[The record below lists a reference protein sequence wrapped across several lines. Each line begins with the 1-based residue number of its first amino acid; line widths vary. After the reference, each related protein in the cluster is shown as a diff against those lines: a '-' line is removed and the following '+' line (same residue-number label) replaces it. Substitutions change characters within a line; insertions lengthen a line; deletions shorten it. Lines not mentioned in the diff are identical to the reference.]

1 MTEPRTPEQQ
11 LFTGP
16 TPVSMGDRGG
26 PVRPG
31 QALLFST
38 EDGALVELP
47 RKPTAFGS
55 LRYRFRYEVD
65 LVDRTVGW
73 SEQLPSG
80 TGGFPFQASFE
91 ARWRVTDAAEVI
103 RRGIRSVAEGHS
115 AVCVAMRDL
124 LWPHAAAYGIER
136 LQEFADYVRTSVCD
150 RSHRLP
156 VGLTVDT
163 LVVRVYLDSHA
174 SEHLRALKQR
184 EFDTQIA
191 VAERDVALT
200 TQSVEA
206 ELQAKRE
213 EVLLSAARGEGGLLL
228 HLIAQDPSKLHE
240 IMSELGNRHDVA
252 VEQKAQMLR
261 DLVGAGMI
269 QPAEAQHLW
278 HEMQRPTQLF
288 GNGAGGTATLPAP
301 AAGTS
306 PAPAQLPPGAGP
318 VTTVQTGPSAGTGP
332 AVQAAQPTQPAVVA
346 GMVVPPTGATPP
358 PRPRRRPGSASPAG
372 EPPAVPTQVTP
383 ATACPDGAAGTEQ
396 NAPVQ
401 GGAASSPGSST
412 KPSPPG
418 DGSGGGAA
426 ASGGSANVT
435 GATRVGR
442 RRSGRGGGQSG
453 PGAAS

>member
-1 MTEPRTPEQQ
+1 MTEPPAPEQQ

-16 TPVSMGDRGG
+16 MPVSMGDRGG

-31 QALLFST
+31 QVLLFST

-47 RKPTAFGS
+47 RKPTALGS

-73 SEQLPSG
+73 SEPLPSG

-91 ARWRVTDAAEVI
+91 ARWRVTDATEVV

-124 LWPHAAAYGIER
+124 LWPHAASYGIER

-163 LVVRVYLDSHA
+163 LVVRLYLDSHA
-174 SEHLRALKQR
+174 SDHLRALKQR

-191 VAERDVALT
+191 AAERDVALT

-278 HEMQRPTQLF
+278 HEMQRPAPLF
-288 GNGAGGTATLPAP
+288 DTGTGGTAALPAP
-301 AAGTS
+301 AAGAS
-306 PAPAQLPPGAGP
+306 QAPAPLPPGAGRA
-318 VTTVQTGPSAGTGP
+318 TAGQAGPTAGTRP
-332 AVQAAQPTQPAVVA
+332 AVQGTQPTQHAVVA
-346 GMVVPPTGATPP
+346 GMVVPPTGPTPP
-358 PRPRRRPGSASPAG
+358 PRPRRRPGSASSAASPAG
-372 EPPAVPTQVTP
+372 EPPTVPPQVTP
-383 ATACPDGAAGTEQ
+383 AAAGPGGAPGTAQ
-396 NAPVQ
+396 NGPVR
-401 GGAASSPGSST
+401 GGAASPGSSAET
-412 KPSPPG
+412 SPPG
-418 DGSGGGAA
+418 DGSGGDAA

-442 RRSGRGGGQSG
+442 RRSGGSGG
-453 PGAAS
+453 PGTAS

>member
-1 MTEPRTPEQQ
+1 VTEPQTPVQQ

-16 TPVSMGDRGG
+16 APVSMGDRGG

-47 RKPTAFGS
+47 RKPTPFGS

-65 LVDRTVGW
+65 LVDRTVSW
-73 SEQLPSG
+73 SEALPSG

-91 ARWRVTDAAEVI
+91 ARWRVTEAAEVV
-103 RRGIRSVAEGHS
+103 RRGIRSVADGHA

-124 LWPHAAAYGIER
+124 LWPHATSYGIEQ

-150 RSHRLP
+150 RPHRLP

-163 LVVRVYLDSHA
+163 LIVRLYLDSHA
-174 SEHLRALKQR
+174 SDHLRALKQR

-200 TQSVEA
+200 THSVEA

-261 DLVGAGMI
+261 ELVGAGMI
-269 QPAEAQHLW
+269 QPAEAQQLW
-278 HEMQRPTQLF
+278 HEMQRPALLF
-288 GNGAGGTATLPAP
+288 DTGTAALPAP
-301 AAGTS
+301 GAGTS
-306 PAPAQLPPGAGP
+306 HAPAQLPPGAGP
-318 VTTVQTGPSAGTGP
+318 ALPGQPGP
-332 AVQAAQPTQPAVVA
+332 AGAHPAAHPTQHAVVA
-346 GMVVPPTGATPP
+346 GMVVPQAGPTAP
-358 PRPRRRPGSASPAG
+358 PRPRRRPGPASPALARAG
-372 EPPAVPTQVTP
+372 DPPAAPPQGPPQGP
-383 ATACPDGAAGTEQ
+383 AAAGPGGAADNQSAAVPDGAAH
-396 NAPVQ
+396 AP
-401 GGAASSPGSST
+401 ASST
-412 KPSPPG
+412 EPSPPG
-418 DGSGGGAA
+418 GGSSGGSATG
-426 ASGGSANVT
+426 GGSANVT
-435 GATRVGR
+435 GATRVGQR
-442 RRSGRGGGQSG
+442 RNGQGGGQSG
-453 PGAAS
+453 PGAGS